1 MSKFRRENEDDEIL
15 FEDAEGGAGEGIGGI
30 GDMGM
35 YEVIVDLV
43 QTIMSRYKV

>member
-1 MSKFRRENEDDEIL
+1 MSKFRRENEDDQIL
-15 FEDAEGGAGEGIGGI
+15 FEDAEGGAGAGEGI

-43 QTIMSRYKV
+43 QTIMSRFKV

>member
-15 FEDAEGGAGEGIGGI
+15 FEDAEGGAGEGIG
-30 GDMGM
+30 DMGM